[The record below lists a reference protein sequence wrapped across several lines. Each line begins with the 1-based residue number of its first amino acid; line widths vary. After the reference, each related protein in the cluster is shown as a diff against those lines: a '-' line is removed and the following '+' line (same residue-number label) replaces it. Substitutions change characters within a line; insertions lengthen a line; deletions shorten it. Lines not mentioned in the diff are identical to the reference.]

1 MSKTAPPMRTDYK
14 IFYPISTRWSDN
26 DIYGH
31 VNNVSHLEWALESLP
46 PVQAAGS

>member
-1 MSKTAPPMRTDYK
+1 MSKAAPPTRADYK

-31 VNNVSHLEWALESLP
+31 VNNVTYYS
-46 PVQAAGS
+46 